1 MLSVSEKTGEETGK
15 DTGQRFLVDLMLMRL
30 GRWLRLLGQD
40 VANPEGDSDEEL
52 LCQAKKECRT
62 IITRDRGLFQA
73 APGAGASCL
82 LIQSS
87 KISDQLLEMA
97 KAGVPLRLDPR
108 RCTVCNGPLQETE
121 ISGMKKWQ
129 CCACKKFYW
138 EGGHWQKMENMLQAI
153 RSQREENALLR
164 PEVKLRRAA
173 SWEPSA

>member
-1 MLSVSEKTGEETGK
+1 VLSVSEETGEETGK
-15 DTGQRFLVDLMLMRL
+15 ETVQRFLVDLMLMRL

-52 LCQAKKECRT
+52 LCQAEDESRT
-62 IITRDRGLFQA
+62 IITRDKRLFLA

-82 LIQSS
+82 LIRSS

-121 ISGMKKWQ
+121 TSKMKKWQ
-129 CCACKKFYW
+129 CSVCKKFYW
-138 EGGHWQKMENMLQAI
+138 KGCHWQKMESMLQAI
-153 RSQREENALLR
+153 RSQGDFQMACC
-164 PEVKLRRAA
+164 A
-173 SWEPSA
+173 W